1 MMIRR
6 ARISK
11 TTTMD
16 GADLPG
22 RVRRSGTS
30 QLARREHTAE
40 VDMGNLADRADQDLG
55 SRAAQAGLDMDNPA
69 GRAGRATDSQRHPAV
84 EASDRTAGELIPT
97 RVARSMRGFGML
109 VDIAGIGSRRL

>member
-69 GRAGRATDSQRHPAV
+69 GRAGRATGSLGHPAA
-84 EASDRTAGELIPT
+84 EATGRTAGEPIQM
-97 RVARSMRGFGML
+97 RISRSTRGFGML
-109 VDIAGIGSRRL
+109 V